1 MQMNITKKATR
12 LAVCLTV
19 LLGFGLTGCA
29 YQMVDQDDV
38 SNAIDACKDKGGIV
52 EIEVIVDPFTSIDVF
67 DKFRVNITQG
77 ATQQV
82 ILKAG
87 SNQINDIKYQVMDNK
102 LTLRDENSCNWL
114 RNLEFPTVNITHPN
128 LTELRISGGGTIMS
142 EDTLSYPELKLVS
155 EDVSGDFIL
164 KVNCNNLSVV
174 NNQLS
179 NYWISGRTDYLF
191 VGVYAGNGRFEGA
204 DLEAENVE
212 IFHRGLNDI
221 VVHAKSSISG
231 EIVHLGNI
239 VYVKTVPPVIN
250 VTKTGRGNL
259 CTRR

>member
-1 MQMNITKKATR
+1 MKRYRVLYLIVFL
-12 LAVCLTV
+12 LASCSDKNAPACL
-19 LLGFGLTGCA
+19 
-29 YQMVDQDDV
+29 QKM
-38 SNAIDACKDKGGIV
+38 GGIV
-52 EIEVIVDPFTSIDVF
+52 EIEVMVDPFNSIDVF

-82 ILKAG
+82 VIKAG
-87 SNQINDIKYQVMDNK
+87 SNQINGIKYEVMDNN
-102 LTLRDENSCNWL
+102 LILRDENSCNWL
-114 RNLEFPTVNITHPN
+114 KVPEFPTVNITHPN

-164 KVNCNNLSVV
+164 KVNCINLSIV

-179 NYWISGRTDYLF
+179 NYWISGHTDNLF

-204 DLEAENVE
+204 DLEADNVE
-212 IFHRGLNDI
+212 IFQRGLNDI
-221 VVHAKSSISG
+221 VVHAKLSLSG

-250 VTKTGRGNL
+250 VTKTGLGNL
-259 CTRR
+259 IYRD